1 MQRFTIHDLR
11 RFTIHDSRRFAIYD
25 LRRFTIND
33 SRRFTIN
40 GSRLTTLLFCVGLAL
55 LLPLRVYAVSSTT
68 TISLEVE
75 TTTSTPPPSG
85 GSGGGVVVID
95 TVPPSIY
102 DLVIIPSQ
110 FSATINWRTNEPA
123 ISNVFWGETADY
135 EMGII
140 SKTDYATNQSTII
153 ENLRSNYSYH
163 IKIEATDQF
172 GNKTISRD
180 QVFKTLG
187 LPDSTPPA
195 NVSDL
200 KATEGDG
207 LIEIVWNNPP
217 DPDFSGVRIVKND
230 QFYPQDPYD
239 GEIVY
244 QGKEEKLADKEVFNQ
259 DYYYTVFSY
268 DSLGNYSSGAIIKAK
283 PKKAPEPPIKPI
295 VPPIKPP
302 IIPPEIKE
310 LKLEDIIFMQ
320 DGRQIPIKNGNILA
334 DTGKPTK
341 ISIPY
346 EKLPEVLKTIIINLE
361 KCDEGSTKYE
371 VRSMKYEGGSIKEEC
386 KNKSVFSFLL
396 RVNDKKTAY
405 EATILSPYEAGV
417 YPIAVSILNFQHQ
430 NLTKLS
436 GKLLLR
442 EQIVPIQAGVGVWE
456 AIGRMSVIL
465 GGAIMAMVV
474 CYAIWRVIKRKA
486 RLTISN
492 Y

>member
-1 MQRFTIHDLR
+1 MKIVNCKLK
-11 RFTIHDSRRFAIYD
+11 IY
-25 LRRFTIND
+25 
-33 SRRFTIN
+33 
-40 GSRLTTLLFCVGLAL
+40 LLFIPLII
-55 LLPLRVYAVSSTT
+55 LLPLCVYAVSGTS

-75 TTTSTPPPSG
+75 TSGTTTPPS
-85 GSGGGVVVID
+85 GSGGGGVVAID
-95 TVPPSIY
+95 TTPPNIY

-110 FSATINWRTNEPA
+110 LSATINWRTNEPA
-123 ISNVFWGETADY
+123 ISSVFWGETADY

-140 SKTDYATNQSTII
+140 SKTDYAINQSTII
-153 ENLRSNYSYH
+153 ENLKSNYSYH

-172 GNKTISRD
+172 GNKTITRD

-200 KATEGDG
+200 KATEGDS
-207 LIEIVWNNPP
+207 LIEIAWNSPP
-217 DPDFSGVRIVKND
+217 DSDFSGVRIVKNE

-239 GEIVY
+239 GEIIY
-244 QGKEEKLADKEVFNQ
+244 QGKNEKLADKEVFNQ

-268 DSLGNYSSGAIIKAK
+268 DNLGNYSSGAIIKAK
-283 PKKAPEPPIKPI
+283 PKKAVEPPTKPI

-302 IIPPEIKE
+302 IISPEIKE
-310 LKLEDIIFMQ
+310 LKLEDIVFMQ

-341 ISIPY
+341 ISISY
-346 EKLPEVLKTIIINLE
+346 NKLPEVLKTVIINLE
-361 KCDEGSTKYE
+361 KCEESHPEQGEGSRDSSAALQNDT
-371 VRSMKYEGGSIKEEC
+371 EEC

-430 NLTKLS
+430 NLTQLS

-442 EQIVPIQAGVGVWE
+442 EQIVPIQAGVDIWE
-456 AIGRMSVIL
+456 IVGRMSVVL
-465 GGAIMAMVV
+465 VGAIIALVAG
-474 CYAIWRVIKRKA
+474 YGGWRIAKLKA
-486 RLTISN
+486 KNEKLKTTM
-492 Y
+492 